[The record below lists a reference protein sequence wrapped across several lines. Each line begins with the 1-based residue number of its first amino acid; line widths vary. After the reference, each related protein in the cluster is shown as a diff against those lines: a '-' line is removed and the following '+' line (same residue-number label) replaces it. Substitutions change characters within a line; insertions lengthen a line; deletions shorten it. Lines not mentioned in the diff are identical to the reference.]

1 MLILSCVTGT
11 GVWQNRCRWDKHDGG
26 RATAGHISYC
36 REERARLPEQ
46 TNCDSGRNNKQQLC
60 KRVSIIHSHIHVY
73 LCLITEWTYISQ
85 AVHRELGSSWST
97 NEKTSG

>member
-1 MLILSCVTGT
+1 MMVVALRPDTF
-11 GVWQNRCRWDKHDGG
+11 R
-26 RATAGHISYC
+26 TAGKNERSY
-36 REERARLPEQ
+36 Q
-46 TNCDSGRNNKQQLC
+46 SKQIVIDSGRNNKQQLC

-85 AVHRELGSSWST
+85 AVHRELGFSWST